1 MPDAAT
7 CTRNAGIPAADA
19 ATAGTTAAALFARAE
34 QQIAAGGLDQAGRT
48 LDCAES
54 VLGDDDDPLA
64 SYELI
69 RRRGILDYRLER
81 IPQALAGFECALER
95 STAREDHTAMAR
107 DLKNVGSALRRLGD
121 FRGALQKLS
130 ESLEIQRAEGG
141 AGLGPVLNNIGD
153 VYRDLDEPD
162 TALRYYRDALQDFR
176 DRGNPVEAAHV
187 IETISVLEQDR
198 GHSPAA
204 AHLLE
209 SALEEYRQAGH
220 RPYRLRIYAGLT
232 RIAIAEGDLTKAE
245 RWSSTGLAM
254 ADEYGLAVPATLQL
268 QAARVE
274 RYGGRHRAA
283 QSRLRAALGKLPDND
298 AERAELLRELA
309 ASLETEGDTSAAIAV
324 LREAHATE
332 SRLLE
337 SKYDRQQG
345 WARSRF
351 EAAEREHR
359 IASLEAEKRLRDVML
374 RQRTLLLWSTIASA
388 LALLSLSAMYLL
400 RRQQRARIDE
410 AARQARH
417 DEELTRYRQ
426 QAVALGVDR
435 RLLKALF
442 DEREDAVCVIDAE
455 GMVLTANR
463 AACDSLMAVEDAI
476 VGRDFADCLAAQCRD
491 GFHAAL
497 VRMEDAAKQQFETN
511 RQSDGMPLRLK
522 LAEWER
528 DGGLILLTMEQP
540 NPSLPGDIA
549 SRPPPVRSD
558 AAIEPDSG
566 ASQQAFRRALVELM
580 LAVVDAWERSTGQ
593 GRLEM
598 AEKSRIWRVTID
610 DGRLRARAMERYLN
624 LSKLPQNPRWRDVLR
639 SAYFVLGQC
648 ELDASTRAVLQTGVD
663 AVLAYTRRSALA

>member
-7 CTRNAGIPAADA
+7 CTQD
-19 ATAGTTAAALFARAE
+19 AGTTAAALFARAE
-34 QQIAAGGLDQAGRT
+34 QQIAAGGLDLAGRT

-54 VLGDDDDPLA
+54 VIGDDDDPLA
-64 SYELI
+64 RYELI
-69 RRRGILDYRLER
+69 RRRSILDYRLER

-95 STAREDHTAMAR
+95 STAREDHAAIAR

-130 ESLEIQRAEGG
+130 RSLEIQRAEGG
-141 AGLGPVLNNIGD
+141 TGLGPVLNNIGD

-198 GHSPAA
+198 GHSRAA

-209 SALEEYRQAGH
+209 SALEDYRQAGH
-220 RPYRLRIYAGLT
+220 RPYRLRIYAGLS

-245 RWSSTGLAM
+245 RWSAAGLAM
-254 ADEYGLAVPATLQL
+254 AAEYGLAVPATLQL

-274 RYGGRHRAA
+274 RFSGRHRAA

-309 ASLETEGDTSAAIAV
+309 TSLEGEGDMSAAIAV
-324 LREAHATE
+324 LREAHVTE
-332 SRLLE
+332 SRLVE

-359 IASLEAEKRLRDVML
+359 IASLEAEKRLRDATL

-388 LALLSLSAMYLL
+388 FALLSLSAVYLL

-410 AARQARH
+410 ASRQARH
-417 DEELTRYRQ
+417 DEELERYRQ

-435 RLLKALF
+435 RLLKGLF
-442 DEREDAVCVIDAE
+442 DEREDAICVIDAE

-476 VGRDFADCLAAQCRD
+476 VGRDFADCLDGQCRD
-491 GFHAAL
+491 GFHSAL

-511 RQSDGMPLRLK
+511 RRSDGMPLRLK
-522 LAEWER
+522 LSEWER
-528 DGGLILLTMEQP
+528 DGGLILLTIEQP
-540 NPSLPGDIA
+540 DPSLAGDIA
-549 SRPPPVRSD
+549 ARPPPVQGDATIVSD
-558 AAIEPDSG
+558 ADAD

-580 LAVVDAWERSTGQ
+580 LATVDAWERSAGQ

-648 ELDASTRAVLQTGVD
+648 ELDASTRAALQTGVD